1 MVKLIS
7 RVNENQFGLLSFV
20 VVIGLV
26 VSVISPSP
34 FVNFAVFLIAIFALS
49 CVMPTDYSNLR
60 VVYSFTYLAIGLGLY
75 LVLRGF
81 LITGPISKFDFA
93 ICIALLSA
101 LALAAKFL
109 GIKNGGSDFKPLEFS
124 FVTGSTTLVFC
135 VAFGTYL
142 MSKGIGYFLA
152 WSGSG
157 DSRNHVQTLYN
168 IARKGHLDLIDIGSP
183 LLPHTLSM
191 FLSSGS
197 PVALGSDSSAR
208 LLSDWTSHSLMWVLL
223 IAVLGYAFAAVWEV
237 VLPQTS
243 KKTLFFLLAPAS
255 ALALT
260 SLSLGTFLIDG
271 FVTAT
276 AGAIS
281 VAFAT
286 ALLFES
292 SSKSSNTNLLS
303 ILLVVTLALFSWT
316 FIVIP
321 VLIMIMPTYLK
332 WLDLPSKSLWMWIRI
347 VLTLVG
353 ITLVWYRF
361 TTYYADY
368 FLSAL
373 SAAGSIS
380 SAHPKTFKILIF
392 AIVLLAALSSR
403 TKSPTIYQLGLVA
416 LSATSLILIL
426 NYAAGIP
433 LNALNY
439 YSTKAM
445 MILFVGLL
453 PTVLI
458 FIPVL
463 FRFIDANATYS
474 VVRFTITCALIGV
487 LTHISA
493 QYVSP
498 FPRIFGQINDGWQ
511 GPNAKTVSEVL
522 SLPNDPYNPV
532 VFFDYLPEESGE
544 NRLAN
549 FWLGT
554 YADPWAYY
562 QSWAYLGDQ
571 TGDYSA
577 FCYLNSGYP
586 KMTIYTANPYL
597 NIRMKANC
605 RDEEIDIVYVN

>member
-1 MVKLIS
+1 MTRIYA
-7 RVNENQFGLLSFV
+7 NQFIAFLFIALIGLLLS
-20 VVIGLV
+20 I
-26 VSVISPSP
+26 ISPSP
-34 FVNFAVFLIAIFALS
+34 FVNFTVFLISIFALS
-49 CVMPTDYSNLR
+49 GVMPTNYSNLR
-60 VVYSFTYLAIGLGLY
+60 IVYAFSYLAIGFGLY

-81 LITGPISKFDFA
+81 LTTGPISRYDFA
-93 ICIALLSA
+93 ICVSILFV
-101 LALAAKFL
+101 LALSPKLLAR
-109 GIKNGGSDFKPLEFS
+109 KNGRDYFKTLEFS

-135 VAFGTYL
+135 LAFGVYL

-157 DSRNHVQTLYN
+157 DSRNHVQTLFD
-168 IARKGHLDLIDIGSP
+168 IASKGHLDLIDIGSP

-191 FLSSGS
+191 FLNSGS
-197 PVALGSDSSAR
+197 SVELGTDSSSR
-208 LLSDWTSHSLMWVLL
+208 LLSDWVSHSLMWVLL
-223 IAVLGYAFAAVWEV
+223 ISVLGYAFAAVWEV

-243 KKTLFFLLAPAS
+243 KRSLFFLLAPAS

-292 SSKSSNTNLLS
+292 SPKSSNTNFLS
-303 ILLVVTLALFSWT
+303 LLLVVTLALFSWT

-321 VLIMIMPTYLK
+321 VLIMMIPTYLK
-332 WLDLPSKSLWMWIRI
+332 WLDLPSKSLWKWARI
-347 VLTLVG
+347 AFTLVG
-353 ITLVWYRF
+353 IALTWYRF

-368 FLSAL
+368 FLLAL
-373 SAAGSIS
+373 AAPGSIAPAS
-380 SAHPKTFKILIF
+380 PKSFKILLV

-403 TKSPTIYQLGLVA
+403 KKSPTIFQLGLVS

-426 NYAAGIP
+426 NKASGIP
-433 LNALNY
+433 FNDLNY

-453 PTVLI
+453 PAALI
-458 FIPVL
+458 FIPVF
-463 FRFIDANATYS
+463 FRLVNLSNTYS
-474 VVRFTITCALIGV
+474 AFRIAIACVLIGF
-487 LTHISA
+487 LTHMTA

-498 FPRIFGQINDGWQ
+498 YPRIMGQINDGWQ
-511 GPNAKTVSEVL
+511 GPNAMTVSEVL
-522 SLPNDPYNPV
+522 SLPNDPLNPV
-532 VFFDYLPEESGE
+532 VFFDYLPAETNE

-554 YADPWAYY
+554 YANPWAYY

-586 KMTIYTANPYL
+586 KMTIYTGNPYL
-597 NIRMKANC
+597 DIRMKANC
-605 RDEEIDIVYVN
+605 RHEEIEIIYVN